1 MRDGIEAEI
10 LSYLKDHNERTSR
23 QIQMHLEDEFETM
36 PRSTMWAHLV
46 FLLNEHKIKRRL
58 DDSQRAYWSVM

>member
-23 QIQMHLEDEFETM
+23 QIQMHLVEEFKTM
-36 PRSTMWAHLV
+36 PHSTMWTNLV
-46 FLLNEHKIKRRL
+46 SLLNERRIKRRF
-58 DDSQRAYWSVM
+58 DNNCAYWSVY